1 MLDVGLS
8 KLISLSM
15 GGLPGPPPGLPPW
28 PVLVGGL
35 VGDPDMFLLLLLPKA
50 KVSLSPP
57 LRKTKQKNAKNAQ
70 KTPKKCQTSHTI
82 NHEPKY
88 KLEYAQYE
96 SHLI

>member
-15 GGLPGPPPGLPPW
+15 GGLPGPPPR

-70 KTPKKCQTSHTI
+70 KTPKNARPSHTI

-88 KLEYAQYE
+88 KLEDAQYV